1 MLLVWRVG
9 GRNNE
14 EDAAVIDRLKS
25 DLPIYF
31 FAYLQSLF
39 NFEEVFLLKL
49 KMNASVF
56 CFLCGTMPAV

>member
-1 MLLVWRVG
+1 MT
-9 GRNNE
+9 
-14 EDAAVIDRLKS
+14 DRLKS
-25 DLPIYF
+25 GLPIYF